1 MNVLSLL
8 ANLRMFKVTKWDE
21 DSSVTFSQ
29 EEREPAPS
37 IAEANVSTSIR
48 EDADDSHALLLDLDV
63 PAWLIPSSTEGH
75 SHLYVDVKIPS
86 RHYWPLLDALAD
98 AGVIQRGYANSS
110 KHRGGTAL
118 RLPWVKKGEPSDIAP
133 TPAVVP
139 AATPAATT
147 EEDPF

>member
-8 ANLRMFKVTKWDE
+8 ANLRLFRVTKWDE
-21 DSSVTFSQ
+21 DSSVTYSQ
-29 EEREPAPS
+29 EEREPATS

-48 EDADDSHALLLDLDV
+48 EDAKDSHALLLDLDV

-75 SHLYVDVKIPS
+75 SHLYVDVKIPTS
-86 RHYWPLLDALAD
+86 TYFHLLDALAD

-118 RLPWVKKGEPSDIAP
+118 RLPWIKKADDSPATATASDLSVK
-133 TPAVVP
+133 
-139 AATPAATT
+139 
-147 EEDPF
+147 DPF

>member
-8 ANLRMFKVTKWDE
+8 ANLRLFKVTKWDE
-21 DSSVTFSQ
+21 DSSVTYSQ
-29 EEREPAPS
+29 EEREPAAS

-48 EDADDSHALLLDLDV
+48 EDADDSHALLLDLDA

-75 SHLYVDVKIPS
+75 SHLYVDVKIPTQQ
-86 RHYWPLLDALAD
+86 YFVLLDALAD

-118 RLPWVKKGEPSDIAP
+118 RLPWIKKTDDS
-133 TPAVVP
+133 PAVP
-139 AATPAATT
+139 TTADLAAK
-147 EEDPF
+147 ELPF